1 MKLVTSNDESFAEE
15 TIKNAMESYREK
27 ADVSA
32 AVDALTKLK
41 GIGPATASLLLAVQD
56 PENVIFFADEAFY
69 WICCDG
75 NRGPIKYN
83 AKEYK
88 DLIARSQSLA
98 KRLDV
103 KAVDVERVSYVLMNE
118 EASSTPR
125 TEAASST
132 KKQKVA
138 LPRKGAKPAIKEK
151 EERASPIKTEAES
164 PTERVAGEKK
174 AMPAKRKQ
182 VSVVD
187 DTTTLRRSKRGKKA

>member
-1 MKLVTSNDESFAEE
+1 MKLVASNDESFAEE
-15 TIKNAMESYREK
+15 TIKNAIESYRKK

-69 WICCDG
+69 WVCCDG
-75 NRGPIKYN
+75 KRDAIKYN

-88 DLIARSQSLA
+88 DLVTRSRSLA

-125 TEAASST
+125 NEAASST
-132 KKQKVA
+132 KKVKA
-138 LPRKGAKPAIKEK
+138 SLPKKGAEPVIKEK
-151 EERASPIKTEAES
+151 EERASPIKAETES
-164 PTERVAGEKK
+164 PTKQVVGKKK
-174 AMPAKRKQ
+174 ATPAKRKQ